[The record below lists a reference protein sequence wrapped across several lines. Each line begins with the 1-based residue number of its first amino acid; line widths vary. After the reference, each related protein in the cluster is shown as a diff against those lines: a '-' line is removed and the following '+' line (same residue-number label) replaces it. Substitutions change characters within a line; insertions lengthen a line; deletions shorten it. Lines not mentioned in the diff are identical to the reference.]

1 MDYTWQRVNFPARKA
16 QYMIARKKWGLCL
29 TVGLWMG
36 TFVAAGNAQQPTPS
50 PAAANPEKKGSDG
63 HAVLPS
69 ELFGARAQ
77 LVLGS
82 GQPSKGDWGLLVADA
97 KTGEVLF
104 EQNADRYFVP
114 ASNMKLFTT
123 ALALAK
129 LGPDFRFRTTLEALE
144 PPSKS
149 GTVKGSL

>member
-1 MDYTWQRVNFPARKA
+1 RFQARAGAGSQAFTGGSVPLRMDYTWPSANFPARKA
-16 QYMIARKKWGLCL
+16 QYMIARKKWRIRLS
-29 TVGLWMG
+29 
-36 TFVAAGNAQQPTPS
+36 VALSLVALAGGAQGQQSALS

-63 HAVLPS
+63 HAVLPA
-69 ELFGARAQ
+69 ELFAARAQ

-129 LGPDFRFRTTLEALE
+129 LGA
-144 PPSKS
+144 
-149 GTVKGSL
+149 